1 MNFVNKYS
9 KTNIGYDIILEIS
22 KILGSRHDTEANL
35 NMYISAN
42 TCISFFIIYKLIFSD
57 K

>member
-35 NMYISAN
+35 NIYIFLQIPA
-42 TCISFFIIYKLIFSD
+42 FLFL
-57 K
+57 